1 MLKDFN
7 ILGTTSR
14 GNEREAISELRYLL
28 EQVGDTSPT
37 ITRTGA
43 SGLIVAKTQLD
54 PLEVIERFRGIL
66 HERPYQF
73 RFMLRVMPIERVVR
87 TDVEEIKRVVAEL
100 ATGLGENETFRV
112 TVEKRFTTTSSRDI
126 IEAAAK
132 TVQRRVNLD
141 KPDKVVLIEVIGSFT
156 GISVLKPELVI
167 SVLKEKLM

>member
-43 SGLIVAKTQLD
+43 SGLIVAKTQFD